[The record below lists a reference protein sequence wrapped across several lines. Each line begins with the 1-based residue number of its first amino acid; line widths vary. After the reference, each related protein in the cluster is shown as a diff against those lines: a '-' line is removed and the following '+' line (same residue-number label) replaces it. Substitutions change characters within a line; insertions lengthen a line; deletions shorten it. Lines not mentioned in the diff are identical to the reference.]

1 MQSNEI
7 RRRFLDYFGERGHRF
22 YASSSLIP
30 YNDPTVLLTTAG
42 MQQFITYFTG
52 EEKPPSPR
60 AVSAQKCFRTQDIE
74 EVGDPSH
81 LTFFEMM
88 GNFSFGDYFKKE
100 AVEYAW
106 EFLTVELG
114 LPPERLWITIFEGDA
129 DAPEDIEAKEFWM
142 SVGVPEE
149 KIFGLPKSENWWGP
163 PGDSG
168 PCGPCSEVYYDYGEE
183 YGLGDPLADPKYG
196 PGGDEGDPRFLEIWN
211 LVFNQY
217 EQRKDGSLVP
227 LTKTGIDTGLGLER
241 TTAVVQGVH
250 SVYETDLYAPIFER
264 AREVGGIELGQSA
277 AVDRALYILADH
289 ARAIAF
295 LIADGV
301 RPGNQGREHVLRRII
316 RRAALQAYVRLSMTP
331 EQLAAVSLTVVDYVG
346 DFYEELREAR
356 DDIERIVTGEA
367 ARFAEIYVSGMELLK
382 KEIAEIGGGEMPQTV
397 GGAPIR
403 PNFGSLPELPGEIA
417 FLLHDTYGFPV
428 EVTREVLA
436 ESEFDVSLDEAG
448 FEAAMDAQ
456 RRRAREAAQGY
467 DRAVAA
473 FGGQEVR
480 SRFVGY
486 ERERVETRIVALED
500 SPEAPG
506 EVSVVL
512 AENPFYATGGGQ
524 VADEG
529 WISSE
534 DGQLEVFDVVPA
546 GGYQVLRA
554 RVERDGFAVGDA
566 VTASIN
572 RVRRQQIE
580 ANHTA
585 THILHWALRA
595 ELGQD
600 VVQAGSYVG
609 PDRLRFDYRYGEK
622 VGEEQT
628 RRVQEQCLLK
638 VTENQPVRYYT
649 TTLEEAR
656 DLGAMMLFGEK
667 YGDLVRVVEVDGFSR
682 ELCGGTHVRGT
693 AEVGAFKVISN
704 RKHGA
709 DLYRIEVVTGREA
722 LFYLTETA
730 EKTEALAGSLRVPVE
745 GLSEAVDNLR
755 REAREG
761 RDAARQEALQQ
772 GLGEVGALVEGAE
785 QVDGARVV
793 TGQVVA
799 ADVKGLRQIS
809 DDVKNRLGGPSAVV
823 LAAALDGKAVLIAN
837 LHPEVSGKVRAGDIV
852 REVSEVLG
860 GGGGGGATMA
870 QAGGGN
876 LEAIPDALARAREIL
891 GRNLSGTG

>member
-1 MQSNEI
+1 MMQSSDI
-7 RRRFLDYFGERGHRF
+7 RRRFLDFFVERDHRL
-22 YASSSLIP
+22 YPSSSLIP
-30 YNDPTVLLTTAG
+30 HNAPTVLLTTAG

-52 EEKPPSPR
+52 QNRPPTSR
-60 AVSAQKCFRTQDIE
+60 ATSAQKCFRTQDIE
-74 EVGDPSH
+74 DVGDPSH
-81 LTFFEMM
+81 LTFFEML

-100 AVEYAW
+100 AIEWAW
-106 EFLTVELG
+106 EFLTRELG
-114 LPPERLWITIFEGDA
+114 LPPERLWITIFEGDE
-129 DAPEDIEAKEFWM
+129 DAPEDLEAKELWT
-142 SVGVPEE
+142 SVGVPEH

-168 PCGPCSEVYYDYGEE
+168 PCGPCSEIYYDYGEE
-183 YGLGDPLADPKYG
+183 YAKGDPSDDPRYG

-217 EQRKDGSLVP
+217 EQLKDGTLKP
-227 LTKTGIDTGLGLER
+227 LAKTGIDTGLGLER
-241 TTAVVQGVH
+241 TTAAVQDVRN
-250 SVYETDLYAPIFER
+250 VYETDLYAPILER
-264 AREVGGIELGQSA
+264 VREYTGVEVGESQA
-277 AVDRALYILADH
+277 TDRALYILADH
-289 ARAIAF
+289 ARGMAF

-301 RPGNQGREHVLRRII
+301 RPGNQRHEYVLRRII
-316 RRAALQAYVRLSMTP
+316 RRATREAYARLGMNA
-331 EQLAAVSLTVVDYVG
+331 EQIAGLAEVVVECIG
-346 DFYEELREAR
+346 DFYEELRAAR
-356 DDIERIVTGEA
+356 EDIHRIVSGEA
-367 ARFAEIYVSGMELLK
+367 ARFIDIYHSGMDVLEG
-382 KEIAEIGGGEMPQTV
+382 EIGRLAGGH
-397 GGAPIR
+397 
-403 PNFGSLPELPGEIA
+403 FPGEVA

-436 ESEFDVSLDEAG
+436 EREIPLDEAG
-448 FEAAMDAQ
+448 FEAAMNQQ
-456 RRRAREAAQGY
+456 RERAREAMQGY
-467 DRAVAA
+467 ERVVAA
-473 FGGQEVR
+473 FGDQEVK

-486 ERERVETRIVALED
+486 EREQVETPILAVQFVPDAE
-500 SPEAPG
+500 G
-506 EVSVVL
+506 ELYVVL
-512 AENPFYATGGGQ
+512 EENPFYATGGGQ
-524 VADEG
+524 VADVG
-529 WISSE
+529 WVTS
-534 DGQLEVFDVVPA
+534 DRGQLEVVDSIPA
-546 GGYQVLRA
+546 GDYQVLRS
-554 RVERDGFAVGDA
+554 RIERGTFEVGDA

-595 ELGQD
+595 VLGKD

-609 PDRLRFDYRYGEK
+609 PDRLRFDYRFTGK
-622 VGEEQT
+622 VGEDDL
-628 RRVQEQCLLK
+628 RRIQELCLLK
-638 VTENQPVRYYT
+638 ITENQPVRYYT

-656 DLGAMMLFGEK
+656 ELGAIMLFGEK

-730 EKTEALAGSLRVPVE
+730 ERTEELAASLRVPVE
-745 GLSEAVDNLR
+745 GLTGAMENLR
-755 REAREG
+755 REARQG
-761 RDAARQEALQQ
+761 REAARKEALEQ

-785 QVDGARVV
+785 RVDGARVV

-809 DDVKNRLGGPSAVV
+809 DDVKNRLDGPAAVV

-837 LHPEVSGKVRAGDIV
+837 LHPEVGGRVRAGDIV

-891 GRNLSGTG
+891 DRNLSGTG